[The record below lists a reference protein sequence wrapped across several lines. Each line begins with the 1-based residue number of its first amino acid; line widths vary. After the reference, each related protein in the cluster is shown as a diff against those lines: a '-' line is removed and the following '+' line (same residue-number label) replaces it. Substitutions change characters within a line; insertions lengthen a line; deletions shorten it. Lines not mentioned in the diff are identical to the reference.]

1 MECGKKQNQISSDQ
15 KHCTVKKDFLSIVC
29 VDDEK
34 LILDVINYFI
44 LDAFPG
50 AGIRQARNGN
60 EALTYCLAQR
70 PDILVT
76 NVNMPGMTGIEL
88 IKELRKA
95 RLEIPTLITS
105 GNCTYERLKREG
117 VQLGEKVR
125 FIIKPFSGR
134 QIIDEIKILVKSVK
148 DAGECYIT

>member
-1 MECGKKQNQISSDQ
+1 MDRWNKENQISCDQ
-15 KHCTVKKDFLSIVC
+15 KHGTVKKDLLSIVC

-34 LILDVINYFI
+34 LVLDIMNYFI
-44 LDAFPG
+44 LDAFPD
-50 AGIRQARNGN
+50 AEIRHALNGN
-60 EALTYCLAQR
+60 EALAYCFAQP

-88 IKELRKA
+88 IKELRNA

-105 GNCTYERLKREG
+105 GNCTYEQLEREG

-125 FIIKPFSGR
+125 FIIKPFLGK
-134 QIIDEIKILVKSVK
+134 QLIDEMAVLVKSVN
-148 DAGECYIT
+148 DAKQQR